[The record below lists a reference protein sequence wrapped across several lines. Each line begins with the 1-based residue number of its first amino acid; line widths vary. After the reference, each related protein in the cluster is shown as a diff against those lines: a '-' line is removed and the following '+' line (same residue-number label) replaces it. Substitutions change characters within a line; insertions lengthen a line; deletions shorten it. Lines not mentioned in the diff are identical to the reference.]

1 MNLVP
6 FASFPAISIASL
18 ANLALSSVIG
28 GLVIW
33 VIMKLVGEPPDYFHS
48 LTIAFLANFMNIAVY
63 LVLSIPFFHLGFLAA
78 YLPIII
84 WILAA
89 KLFYGTRWGHA
100 IIIGFLGWLSFI
112 FIVPQLVYMAKAYIP
127 V

>member
-6 FASFPAISIASL
+6 FAAFPVISIASL

-28 GLVIW
+28 GAVIW

-48 LTIAFLANFMNIAVY
+48 LTIAFLSNFMNIVVY
-63 LVLSIPFFHLGFLAA
+63 LVLSIPFLHLGFLAA

-89 KLFYGTRWGHA
+89 KLFYGARWGHA

-112 FIVPQLVYMAKAYIP
+112 FIVPQLVFTAKAYLPI
-127 V
+127 